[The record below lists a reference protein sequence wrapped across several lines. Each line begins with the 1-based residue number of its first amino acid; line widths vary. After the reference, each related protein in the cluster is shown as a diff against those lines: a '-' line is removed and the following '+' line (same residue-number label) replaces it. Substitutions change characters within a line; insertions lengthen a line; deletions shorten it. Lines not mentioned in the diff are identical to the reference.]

1 MIRTFQTVHLKG
13 VPIGPFDEAVSYLA
27 DVLRECQL
35 VIVQKSQG
43 QETDPDLA
51 RLAEGLVPDLEE
63 LRELFRTAT
72 VVARDG
78 RYHIEVPMSR
88 PDAGTLAHLQLQL
101 IQLRLLGRRGRLL
114 VAGTPEVTQILT
126 WLWDEAADQLHG
138 RAARPYPAVS

>member
-1 MIRTFQTVHLKG
+1 MIRSVRSVQLNG
-13 VPIGPFDEAVSYLA
+13 VPIELFDEAVSYLA

-43 QETDPDLA
+43 QQADADLV

-63 LRELFRTAT
+63 LRELFRSAT
-72 VVARDG
+72 ITVEGG
-78 RYHIEVPMSR
+78 RYQIEVPMGR
-88 PDAGTLAHLQLQL
+88 PDAGTLAHLQMQL

-114 VAGTPEVTQILT
+114 VDSDPTVSQLLT

-138 RAARPYPAVS
+138 RAARPYPSHV